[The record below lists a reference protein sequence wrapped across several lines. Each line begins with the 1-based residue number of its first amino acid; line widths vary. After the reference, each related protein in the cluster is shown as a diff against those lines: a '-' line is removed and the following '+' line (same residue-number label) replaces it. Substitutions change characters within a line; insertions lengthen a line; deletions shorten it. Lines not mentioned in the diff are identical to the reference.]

1 MYVHCWQDDNEIGEL
16 NCVIGMLEGQV
27 QYTQE
32 YISECQSQIMQI
44 EEAKA
49 SLTLTEVSKVAVKA
63 KSYPH
68 LYTIFL
74 SHWGIFK
81 LLNFSK

>member
-1 MYVHCWQDDNEIGEL
+1 MIGEL

-49 SLTLTEVSKVAVKA
+49 RITAKIIYFVKIA
-63 KSYPH
+63 TRIATKMILCCVICVQIEYH
-68 LYTIFL
+68 
-74 SHWGIFK
+74 
-81 LLNFSK
+81 

>member
-1 MYVHCWQDDNEIGEL
+1 MIKSGMNIPLSLIAVCVLQDDSVIGEL
-16 NCVIGMLEGQV
+16 NCIIGMLQGQV

-49 SLTLTEVSKVAVKA
+49 GF
-63 KSYPH
+63 
-68 LYTIFL
+68 FL
-74 SHWGIFK
+74 
-81 LLNFSK
+81 